1 MSFSSN
7 GLRGF
12 VSRKLKLIKSILSRP
27 GTGWLSPFFGQLA
40 KAASLPAQ
48 VAHPAIL
55 GAFLFPK
62 QRGKSKKNGTSFFV
76 VVVQSHLATGKSE
89 CERDF
94 SHSLCSVEFWE
105 SGRSVYP
112 LLLLDCLLFSTS
124 STTHTHG

>member
-62 QRGKSKKNGTSFFV
+62 QRGKSKKNGTSFFC
-76 VVVQSHLATGKSE
+76 G
-89 CERDF
+89 
-94 SHSLCSVEFWE
+94 
-105 SGRSVYP
+105 GRSITPGHRKERVRKGFYP
-112 LLLLDCLLFSTS
+112 FSVFC
-124 STTHTHG
+124 